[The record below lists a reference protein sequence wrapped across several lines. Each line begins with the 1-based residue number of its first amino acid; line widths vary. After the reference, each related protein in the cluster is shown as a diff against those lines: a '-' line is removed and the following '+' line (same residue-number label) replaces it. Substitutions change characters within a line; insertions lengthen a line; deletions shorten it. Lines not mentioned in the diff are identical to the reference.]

1 MSEFSKKMN
10 SKQFIEIRRLIENEF
25 SHAVTKHPK
34 FCDQFIDESARTWAE
49 AETRIKAHNSQPPE
63 CADCVLMEEV
73 AEAFNAYSRGELDN
87 ALQEF
92 AQCGAVVMRCMFFV
106 MEKKLEKE
114 NHSKNG
120 ETKD

>member
-1 MSEFSKKMN
+1 MN

-34 FCDQFIDESARTWAE
+34 FCDSFIDESARTWAE

-73 AEAFNAYSRGELDN
+73 AEAFNAYSHGDLEHSLR
-87 ALQEF
+87 EF

-106 MEKKLEKE
+106 MEKKPEKE